1 MDLEFTVEDRRFR
14 EEVAD
19 WLRANVPKDPRPPEG
34 AEARAFDCAWQRKQ
48 YDGGWAGISWPLE
61 YGGRG
66 FTAQRQFIWHE
77 EYSKARAPT
86 IGMGLIGITHAGPI
100 LILEGDAAQKS
111 AHLGPI
117 LRGEAIW
124 CQGFS
129 EPNAGSDLASLKTK
143 AVIDG
148 EHLVVT
154 GQKVW
159 TSFGQFADYQ
169 ELLVRT
175 DPKAPKHQGIS
186 WVVCDM
192 RLPGIDV
199 RPLELMS
206 GGTHFCEVFYDE
218 VRIPV
223 TQIVGGLNQG
233 WRVSLATLSLERGTS
248 FIADQLELQNKVEA
262 LIQYAKEHP
271 APGGRKTAYEDDE
284 IRRSLAIVRAE
295 VAALRAMTLATIS
308 RIETEGKPGP
318 EASMI
323 RLYFST
329 LYQRILRLAMEIL
342 GPSRVVMSPLQQ
354 GFTQPY
360 LRQFSATIAG
370 GSAQIQREIIA
381 GRVLGLPKS
390 R

>member
-1 MDLEFTVEDRRFR
+1 MDLEVTPQDRHFR
-14 EEVAD
+14 QEVAD
-19 WLRANVPKDPRPPEG
+19 WLRDNIPRDPRPPEG
-34 AEARAFDCAWQRKQ
+34 GEARAFDCAWQRKQ

-77 EYSKARAPT
+77 EYAKVRAPH
-86 IGMGLIGITHAGPI
+86 IGMSFIGINHAGPI
-100 LILEGDAAQKS
+100 LILEGDAAHKTT
-111 AHLGPI
+111 HLGPI
-117 LRGEAIW
+117 LRGDAIW

-129 EPNAGSDLASLKTK
+129 EPNAGSDLASLQTK
-143 AVIDG
+143 GVIDG
-148 EHLVVT
+148 EYLVVT

-159 TSFGQFADYQ
+159 TSYGQFADYQ

-175 DPKAPKHQGIS
+175 DPKVGKHQGIS
-186 WVVCDM
+186 WVICDM

-218 VRIPV
+218 VRIPLMQV
-223 TQIVGGLNQG
+223 VGGLNGG
-233 WRVSLATLSLERGTS
+233 WRVSLATLAFERGTS
-248 FIADQLELQNKVEA
+248 FIADQLELAYKVEA
-262 LIQYAKEHP
+262 LIRYAKEHP
-271 APGGRKTAYEDDE
+271 APGGGKCAYEDDE
-284 IRRSLAIVRAE
+284 IRRSLAMVRAE
-295 VAALRAMTLATIS
+295 VAAMRAMTLATIS
-308 RIETEGKPGP
+308 RIETDGKPGP

-342 GPSRVVMSPLQQ
+342 GPSRVVMSPLYQ
-354 GFTQPY
+354 GFTHPY
-360 LRQFSATIAG
+360 LRQFCATIAG

-381 GRVLGLPKS
+381 GRVLGLPRS